1 MSDQN
6 PLLPAIAP
14 ASGGALTTST
24 GQQRIATRMAENLL
38 DVARSQERSL
48 AAQRRYR
55 IGDYEFREADYA
67 QIQRWAGRLG
77 MESEEVMERLA
88 SSQKER
94 PHSDKIAADF
104 QVADGAI
111 VSLVWDF
118 DLLPLTNWEWGRGL
132 QMTRLGILN
141 APTGFLP
148 PLPECLHELICDD
161 NQLTS
166 LTLAQVPKLKKL
178 HCTNNELTTLD
189 LTPVAGLQQLSC
201 RSNRLTG
208 LDLTPVPGLQL
219 LDCSSNQLIVL
230 DLTLVAGLRKLYC
243 YRNRLTELDLI
254 SVPRLQ
260 KLHCWNNQLTE
271 LELTPVP
278 GLQELNCSFNQL
290 TELELIPVPRLQ
302 KLYCS
307 FNQLTELE
315 LIHMPRLQT
324 LYCSRNPMTDLNLA
338 PVPGLQKLWCDS
350 SLNITDAPPS
360 LEVKRS

>member
-55 IGDYEFREADYA
+55 IGDYEFREADHA
-67 QIQRWAGRLG
+67 QIQRWARRLG
-77 MESEEVMERLA
+77 MAPEEVVARLGSSRTA
-88 SSQKER
+88 SRFDDDNFSVR
-94 PHSDKIAADF
+94 
-104 QVADGAI
+104 DGAI

-118 DLLPLTNWEWGRGL
+118 SLLPLPDWDGGGDL
-132 QMTRLGILN
+132 QIARLGVLK
-141 APTGFLP
+141 APRGQLP
-148 PLPECLHELICDD
+148 ALPECLHELICDD

-350 SLNITDAPPS
+350 SLNITDAPPN

>member
-55 IGDYEFREADYA
+55 IGDYEFREADHA
-67 QIQRWAGRLG
+67 QIQRWARRLG
-77 MESEEVMERLA
+77 MAPEEVVARLGSSRTA
-88 SSQKER
+88 SRFDDDNFSVR
-94 PHSDKIAADF
+94 
-104 QVADGAI
+104 DGAI

-118 DLLPLTNWEWGRGL
+118 SLLPLPDWDWGGDL
-132 QMTRLGILN
+132 QIARLGVLK
-141 APTGFLP
+141 APRGQLP
-148 PLPECLHELICDD
+148 ALPECLHELICDD

-243 YRNRLTELDLI
+243 
-254 SVPRLQ
+254 
-260 KLHCWNNQLTE
+260 
-271 LELTPVP
+271 
-278 GLQELNCSFNQL
+278 
-290 TELELIPVPRLQ
+290 
-302 KLYCS
+302 
-307 FNQLTELE
+307 
-315 LIHMPRLQT
+315 
-324 LYCSRNPMTDLNLA
+324 
-338 PVPGLQKLWCDS
+338 
-350 SLNITDAPPS
+350 
-360 LEVKRS
+360 